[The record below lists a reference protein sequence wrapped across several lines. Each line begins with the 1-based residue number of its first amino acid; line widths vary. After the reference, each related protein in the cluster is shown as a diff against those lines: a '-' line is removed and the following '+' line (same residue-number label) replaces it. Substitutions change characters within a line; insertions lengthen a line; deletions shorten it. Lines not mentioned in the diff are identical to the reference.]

1 MTEYII
7 VGSYDLKKLAE
18 EVNKKIA
25 DDYAPIG
32 GVVALANSFCIQSM
46 VTTYKKEKFIRNID
60 KISKSLG
67 TIVNNSREEV
77 VGVCD

>member
-1 MTEYII
+1 MIEYTI

-32 GVVALANSFCIQSM
+32 GVVALANSFCIQPM
-46 VTTYKKEKFIRNID
+46 IIDYKKEKFIRDIN
-60 KISKSLG
+60 KISKSLR
-67 TIVNNSREEV
+67 TIVNNPGENV
-77 VGVCD
+77 VRV